1 MMNLTREELELIA
14 LYQQPTRRGTL
25 AALRRIPHSQVED
38 EMQDLLLDA
47 CTHLEQMSDR
57 EFQRL
62 KLDEVLNELEEMEE
76 EDGGEVD

>member
-25 AALRRIPHSQVED
+25 AALRKMPQTQMEE
-38 EMQDLLLDA
+38 EMQDLLLGA

-62 KLDEVLNELEEMEE
+62 KLDEILNELEEMEE